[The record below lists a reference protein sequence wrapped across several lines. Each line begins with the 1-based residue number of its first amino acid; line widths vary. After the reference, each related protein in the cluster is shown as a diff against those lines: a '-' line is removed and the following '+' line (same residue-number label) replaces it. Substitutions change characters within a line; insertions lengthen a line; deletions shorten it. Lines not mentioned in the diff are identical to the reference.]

1 MAESGPLRELPP
13 GAKPVAASQAGRQT
27 APQTAPQAGPTTG
40 ILPIQVLRELLR
52 VGEIVTAT
60 PPTAN
65 QLQPASLD
73 LRLGAKAHRVRAGF
87 LPGRRRVAEAAA
99 EFNLHEIDLTGGAVL
114 ETGCVYIVELQE
126 SLALS
131 PALAGWAN
139 PKSSIG
145 RLDVFVRL
153 IVDHA
158 TEFDR
163 VPAGYKGPLFA
174 EISPQTFPVLVR
186 QGSRLNQLRLGRGS
200 PTANDAALRAV
211 HAEIGLVGEAP
222 GSAPNSAPGEGPG
235 AAQVRKATL
244 DLTIDLSGDPASG
257 PSGGPGVGPGAGPGA
272 GLVGFRARRHTALI
286 DVDQIGA
293 YEPAAFWD
301 PLPADP
307 ARRLILDPNEF
318 YILRSREP
326 VKVPPEYAAEMV
338 AYDTQIGEFRAHYAG
353 FFDPGFGYRAADG
366 SRDNQG
372 TRAVL
377 EVRSHKVPFILEHG
391 QIVGRLV
398 YERMAGA
405 PDELYGAGMGSS
417 YQSQGLK
424 LSKHFK
430 AFSP

>member
-1 MAESGPLRELPP
+1 MAESGPVRQPAPDAER
-13 GAKPVAASQAGRQT
+13 GAASQAG
-27 APQTAPQAGPTTG
+27 PPSTG

-52 VGEIVTAT
+52 VGEIAADT
-60 PPTAN
+60 PPMPD
-65 QLQPASLD
+65 QIQPASLD
-73 LRLGAKAHRVRAGF
+73 LRLGPKAHRVRAGF
-87 LPGRRRVAEAAA
+87 LPGPGRQVAEAAA
-99 EFNLHEIDLTGGAVL
+99 EFSLHEIDLTEGAVL

-126 SLALS
+126 RLSLS

-158 TEFDR
+158 AEFDR
-163 VPAGYKGPLFA
+163 VPAGYKGPLYA

-200 PTANDAALRAV
+200 PMASDAALRAV
-211 HAEIGLVGEAP
+211 HDEIGLVSGQP
-222 GSAPNSAPGEGPG
+222 GK
-235 AAQVRKATL
+235 AAVKKATL
-244 DLTIDLSGDPASG
+244 DLTIDLSGDPG
-257 PSGGPGVGPGAGPGA
+257 DGPGD
-272 GLVGFRARRHTALI
+272 GLVGYRAKRHTALI
-286 DVDQIGA
+286 DVDRIAA
-293 YEPAAFWD
+293 YDPAEYWEPLRAEA
-301 PLPADP
+301 

-318 YILRSREP
+318 YILRSREA
-326 VKVPPEYAAEMV
+326 VKVPPDYAAEMT
-338 AYDTQIGEFRAHYAG
+338 AYDTQVGEFRAHYAG
-353 FFDPGFGYRAADG
+353 FFDPGFGYAQGAG
-366 SRDNQG
+366 RDAGRGGNQG

-405 PDELYGAGMGSS
+405 PDQLYGAGIGSS

-430 AFSP
+430 PFGA

>member
-1 MAESGPLRELPP
+1 MAESGPARQQPP
-13 GAKPVAASQAGRQT
+13 DAERGAPAQAAPPR
-27 APQTAPQAGPTTG
+27 TG

-52 VGEIVTAT
+52 VGEIAAAT
-60 PPTAN
+60 PPIPG
-65 QLQPASLD
+65 QIQPASLD
-73 LRLGAKAHRVRAGF
+73 LRLGPRAHRVRAGF
-87 LPGRRRVAEAAA
+87 LPGPGRQVAEAAA
-99 EFNLHEIDLTGGAVL
+99 EFSLHEIDLTEGAVL

-153 IVDHA
+153 IVDYA
-158 TEFDR
+158 AEFDR
-163 VPAGYKGPLFA
+163 VPAGYKGPLYA

-200 PTANDAALRAV
+200 PMASDAALRAV
-211 HAEIGLVGEAP
+211 HDEIGLVGEAP
-222 GSAPNSAPGEGPG
+222 GKGDRGTA
-235 AAQVRKATL
+235 VRKATL

-257 PSGGPGVGPGAGPGA
+257 PRGGQAG
-272 GLVGFRARRHTALI
+272 GLVGYRAKRHTALI
-286 DVDQIGA
+286 DIDRIAA
-293 YEPAAFWD
+293 YDPAEFWE
-301 PLPADP
+301 PLPAGP

-318 YILRSREP
+318 YILRSREA
-326 VKVPPEYAAEMV
+326 VKVPPDYAAEMT

-353 FFDPGFGYRAADG
+353 FFDPGFGYDSKGGRAADG
-366 SRDNQG
+366 SGDNQG

-398 YERMAGA
+398 YERMAGT
-405 PDELYGAGMGSS
+405 PDQLYGAGIGSS

-424 LSKHFK
+424 LSKHFLPFG
-430 AFSP
+430 A

>member
-13 GAKPVAASQAGRQT
+13 GAKPGAVSQAGPRI
-27 APQTAPQAGPTTG
+27 APTTG

-52 VGEIVTAT
+52 VGEIVTTT
-60 PPTAN
+60 PPAAN

-126 SLALS
+126 SLSLS

-153 IVDHA
+153 IVDYA

-222 GSAPNSAPGEGPG
+222 KSAPGGAPGEGPG
-235 AAQVRKATL
+235 ATQVRKATL

-326 VKVPPEYAAEMV
+326 VKVPPDYAAEMV

-417 YQSQGLK
+417 YQAQGLK

>member
-13 GAKPVAASQAGRQT
+13 GAKPGAASQAGRQP
-27 APQTAPQAGPTTG
+27 AITTG

-52 VGEIVTAT
+52 MGEIATTT
-60 PPTAN
+60 PPADN

-87 LPGRRRVAEAAA
+87 LPGPGRQVAEAAA
-99 EFNLHEIDLTGGAVL
+99 DFSLHEIDLTGGAVL

-200 PTANDAALRAV
+200 PTPNDAALRAV

-222 GSAPNSAPGEGPG
+222 SGAPGGAPGDGPG
-235 AAQVRKATL
+235 ATPVRKATL

-257 PSGGPGVGPGAGPGA
+257 SGLGPAGGSGL
-272 GLVGFRARRHTALI
+272 GLVGYRARRHTALI
-286 DVDQIGA
+286 DVDRIGA

-326 VKVPPEYAAEMV
+326 VKVPPDYAAEMV

-417 YQSQGLK
+417 YQAQGLK

>member
-13 GAKPVAASQAGRQT
+13 GAKPGAASQAGHQT
-27 APQTAPQAGPTTG
+27 ASQTGPQTPPTTG

-60 PPTAN
+60 PPAAN

-87 LPGRRRVAEAAA
+87 LPGHRRRVTEAAA
-99 EFNLHEIDLTGGAVL
+99 EFSLHEIDLTGGAVL

-222 GSAPNSAPGEGPG
+222 SGALGEGPG
-235 AAQVRKATL
+235 ATPVRKATL

-257 PSGGPGVGPGAGPGA
+257 PSGGPGAGPGAGPGLE
-272 GLVGFRARRHTALI
+272 LVGFRARRHTALI
-286 DVDQIGA
+286 DVDQVGA

-326 VKVPPEYAAEMV
+326 VKVPPDYAAEMV

-417 YQSQGLK
+417 YQAQGLK

>member
-1 MAESGPLRELPP
+1 MGVRAGPGQPQHAQPRIPDDMAESGPARELPP
-13 GAKPVAASQAGRQT
+13 DAKRGAAEQAG
-27 APQTAPQAGPTTG
+27 PQARPQAAPTTG
-40 ILPIQVLRELLR
+40 ILPIQVLHELLR
-52 VGEIVTAT
+52 VGEIAAAT
-60 PPTAN
+60 PPTPD
-65 QLQPASLD
+65 QFQPASLD
-73 LRLGAKAHRVRAGF
+73 LRLGARAHRVRASF
-87 LPGRRRVAEAAA
+87 LPGPGRQVAEAAA
-99 EFNLHEIDLTGGAVL
+99 EFSLHEIDLSAGAVL

-126 SLALS
+126 RLALS

-163 VPAGYKGPLFA
+163 VPAGYKGPLYA

-211 HAEIGLVGEAP
+211 HAEIGLVGEGTA
-222 GSAPNSAPGEGPG
+222 
-235 AAQVRKATL
+235 VKKATL

-257 PSGGPGVGPGAGPGA
+257 PGE

-286 DVDQIGA
+286 DVDRIAA
-293 YEPAAFWD
+293 YDPAEFWD
-301 PLPADP
+301 PLPAEP

-326 VKVPPEYAAEMV
+326 VKVPPDYAAEMT
-338 AYDTQIGEFRAHYAG
+338 AYDTQVGEFRAHYAG

-377 EVRSHKVPFILEHG
+377 EVRSHQVPFILEHG

-405 PDELYGAGMGSS
+405 PDQLYGAGIGSS
-417 YQSQGLK
+417 YQAQGLK

-430 AFSP
+430 PFAH

>member
-1 MAESGPLRELPP
+1 MAESGPRRELPP
-13 GAKPVAASQAGRQT
+13 GAKPGAASQAGPRII
-27 APQTAPQAGPTTG
+27 APQTGPTTG

-60 PPTAN
+60 PLAAN

-87 LPGRRRVAEAAA
+87 LPGRRRQVAEAAA
-99 EFNLHEIDLTGGAVL
+99 EFGLHEIDLTGGAVL

-163 VPAGYKGPLFA
+163 VPAGYKGPLYA

-200 PTANDAALRAV
+200 PLASDAALRAV
-211 HAEIGLVGEAP
+211 HDEIGLVGEAP
-222 GSAPNSAPGEGPG
+222 GKGDRGTA
-235 AAQVRKATL
+235 VRKATL
-244 DLTIDLSGDPASG
+244 DLTIDLSGDPASAAGGG
-257 PSGGPGVGPGAGPGA
+257 PKGGPGN
-272 GLVGFRARRHTALI
+272 GLVGFRAKRHTALI
-286 DVDQIGA
+286 DVDRVGA

-326 VKVPPEYAAEMV
+326 VKVPPDYAAEMV

-417 YQSQGLK
+417 YQAQGLK

>member
-13 GAKPVAASQAGRQT
+13 GAKPGAASQAGRQT
-27 APQTAPQAGPTTG
+27 APQTGPTTG

-52 VGEIVTAT
+52 VGEIVTTT

-87 LPGRRRVAEAAA
+87 LPGHRRRVAEAAA
-99 EFNLHEIDLTGGAVL
+99 EFSLHEIDLTGGAVL

-153 IVDHA
+153 IVDRA

-200 PTANDAALRAV
+200 PTPNDAALRAV

-222 GSAPNSAPGEGPG
+222 SGAPGGAPGEGPG
-235 AAQVRKATL
+235 ATPVRKATL
-244 DLTIDLSGDPASG
+244 DLTIDLSGDPAS
-257 PSGGPGVGPGAGPGA
+257 GPGA

-286 DVDQIGA
+286 DVDRVGA

-326 VKVPPEYAAEMV
+326 VKVPPDYAAEMV

-417 YQSQGLK
+417 YQAQGLK

>member
-27 APQTAPQAGPTTG
+27 APQTGPTTG

-60 PPTAN
+60 PLVGN

-222 GSAPNSAPGEGPG
+222 NSAPGGAPGGALGDGPG
-235 AAQVRKATL
+235 ATTVRKATL

-257 PSGGPGVGPGAGPGA
+257 PGAGLGSGPGA

-286 DVDQIGA
+286 DVDRVGA

-326 VKVPPEYAAEMV
+326 VKVPPDYAAEMV